1 MPTNTKLVYTEC
13 GRSNRHIS
21 ILSVFQTNPK
31 KEMVYHQLRVH
42 KMPFFSFIYLFYSI
56 TMWERVLP
64 IAYMLVM
71 VFTNVFHNSVSHC
84 GWLMS
89 KGKYHSS
96 RVTAQ
101 AKICH
106 LVMKLNDQQTYF
118 SKSFLCGEQCGL
130 LLLYILLKPNM
141 ITFCA

>member
-1 MPTNTKLVYTEC
+1 MPTNTKLVNTEC

-21 ILSVFQTNPK
+21 IISIFQTKHK

-42 KMPFFSFIYLFYSI
+42 KMPFQFKLFILFNNNV
-56 TMWERVLP
+56 RAGV
-64 IAYMLVM
+64 AYMLVM

-106 LVMKLNDQQTYF
+106 LVMKVNDQQTYF

-130 LLLYILLKPNM
+130 LLLYILLKPNI